1 MLNRDPNR
9 LPAISPEL
17 LRADQIARTIAR
29 RLIARPPRAIAN
41 DASDEAMLADV
52 EHFDARTGALLH
64 SLEAEVA
71 DLDARGCD
79 HQNMIQ
85 NNHTDRS
92 CSARHN
98 TCTGVH
104 ASAWH
109 LADTGLLV
117 SRILLLCY

>member
-29 RLIARPPRAIAN
+29 RPIARPPRAIAN

-85 NNHTDRS
+85 NNHTDWVGV
-92 CSARHN
+92 CACGLCLIFGFL
-98 TCTGVH
+98 CTH
-104 ASAWH
+104 AYRAFKQRAH
-109 LADTGLLV
+109 RG
-117 SRILLLCY
+117 